1 MSLLTRNRQGAF
13 AQRLFFF
20 PYMVRVILSL
30 QTEAEAELKVASFET
45 REEAMERI
53 EEVQPRFTIE
63 PDRVFDPED
72 PNADAEGYKRVI
84 SVSLNKDAD
93 KLYLCTDDNLL

>member
-1 MSLLTRNRQGAF
+1 MRT
-13 AQRLFFF
+13 
-20 PYMVRVILSL
+20 
-30 QTEAEAELKVASFET
+30 KVASFKT

-53 EEVQPRFTIE
+53 KKMQPWFTIK

-72 PNADAEGYKRVI
+72 PNADAEGYIWVI

-93 KLYLCTDDNLL
+93 KLYVCTDGYLL

>member
-1 MSLLTRNRQGAF
+1 MR
-13 AQRLFFF
+13 
-20 PYMVRVILSL
+20 
-30 QTEAEAELKVASFET
+30 VASFKT

-53 EEVQPRFTIE
+53 KDVQPWFSIK

-72 PNADAEGYKRVI
+72 PNADAEGYKWVI

-93 KLYLCTDDNLL
+93 KLYVCTDGNLL